1 MSKHTDFIFTC
12 ATVENDAE
20 TMNYVQAMREHKFN
34 TNQMHDNTPLHGKYD
49 KLSMTRVHRYQGQRL
64 NQLTCCFG
72 DVQPV
77 QRNREDVNHDLG
89 CEDWLQ
95 KNVCH

>member
-1 MSKHTDFIFTC
+1 MSKHTDFVFTC
-12 ATVENDAE
+12 ATVQPDNN
-20 TMNYVQAMREHKFN
+20 TMNYIQAMNENKFN
-34 TNQMHDNTPLHGKYD
+34 TNQMHDNSPLQGIYD
-49 KLSMTRVHRYQGQRL
+49 KLNMTRVNRYQDKQI

-77 QRNREDVNHDLG
+77 QHKKDDVNRDLG

-95 KNVCH
+95 KNVCN